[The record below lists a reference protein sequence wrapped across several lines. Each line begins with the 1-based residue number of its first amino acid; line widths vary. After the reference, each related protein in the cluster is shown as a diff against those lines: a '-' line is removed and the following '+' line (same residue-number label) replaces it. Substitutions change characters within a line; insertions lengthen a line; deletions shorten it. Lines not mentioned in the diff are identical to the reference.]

1 MAQSRTPNPQL
12 EAALVQF
19 GQASTPEQEAQLRF
33 ALRADRELMA
43 DFNQAAL
50 AGQVRGFTV
59 DPTGKSH
66 AGSYDIAS
74 GVITLPTDAFQP
86 TGNRPGA
93 DMRGSLHVQEMM
105 VRFGHSDFTL
115 APATAGGLPTTLP
128 MTQDMLDNFQRTL
141 NESPVAAA
149 EAMRAA
155 TTIDPNDGDRQM
167 LLQNFGFVP
176 WDMDAGGT
184 YNPGTNT
191 LNLPPLNLQT
201 PTPGGPGN
209 FRADDL
215 AYVIGHEVNHS
226 FNSVAKQDA
235 LDVFKR
241 EIGVIARSGD
251 AVHDYTLPVEKYI
264 EACRQD
270 EARASIAG
278 MNALV
283 SRQQEITGSTPTLA
297 SINALTT
304 TARQQDFMAF
314 DAAKNSVVALPNL
327 TFNPDATLTA
337 TQQNIDA
344 MGVHY
349 FNRPVPANALPG
361 DRPLTIGA
369 RGTSD
374 YPNYNGTFAIE
385 LIIDAERAHEAKR
398 GHSRGHGGT
407 AHELTLDLGRL
418 KLSESLMEQ
427 EGIKI
432 TRNPG
437 TPQIYFDSS
446 QTPAAQGNFHHTEDG
461 SVNAAHDH
469 KHVPVAPSM
478 SVQNGSNGKAGEP
491 DQAPAK
497 EGKPERNGAMLL
509 DNPAHQNHA
518 MFATLLGAVNE
529 RDKQLGREPDE
540 ISRQLAGGLVEKARD
555 RGLDT
560 IGAAKFTP
568 DGTKIGMTD
577 TADLSAPWAKT
588 AVGDVGELAG
598 QKLSQSSENVAA
610 INQQQAIEQS
620 LKPPTQ
626 TQGMDG
632 PDGPA
637 TKGPRL
643 A

>member
-1 MAQSRTPNPQL
+1 MAQSRTPNAQL

-19 GQASTPEQEAQLRF
+19 GQSSTPEQEAQLRF

-74 GVITLPTDAFQP
+74 GVITLPADAFQP

-105 VRFGHSDFTL
+105 VRFGHSDYML
-115 APATAGGLPTTLP
+115 APTAPSVSPTTHP

-155 TTIDPNDGDRQM
+155 TTVDPDARPRQM

-191 LNLPPLNLQT
+191 LNLPPLNLQA
-201 PTPGGPGN
+201 PAPGGPGN

-235 LDVFKR
+235 R
-241 EIGVIARSGD
+241 EEFDRAIGVIARSPD
-251 AVHDYTLPVEKYI
+251 RIHDYTPPVEAYI
-264 EACRQD
+264 EASRQD

-297 SINALTT
+297 SIYALTT
-304 TARQQDFMAF
+304 TTRQQDFMTF
-314 DAAKNSVVALPNL
+314 DAATNSVVALPNL
-327 TFNPDATLTA
+327 TFNPDATLTE
-337 TQQNIDA
+337 TQQNVDA

-361 DRPLTIGA
+361 DRPLTIGE

-374 YPNYNGTFAIE
+374 YPNYYGTFAIE
-385 LIIDAERAHEAKR
+385 QIIDVERAHEAQR
-398 GHSRGHGGT
+398 GHTRGHGGT
-407 AHELTLDLGRL
+407 AHEVTLDMGRL

-446 QTPAAQGNFHHTEDG
+446 QTPAVQGTFHHTQDG
-461 SVNAAHDH
+461 SANPAHDH
-469 KHVPVAPSM
+469 THVPVRSSPSAGARTAPDDAQGVEERREPGPRATSPAEQL
-478 SVQNGSNGKAGEP
+478 SSP
-491 DQAPAK
+491 DQQLHQRIFQA
-497 EGKPERNGAMLL
+497 GR
-509 DNPAHQNHA
+509 AH
-518 MFATLLGAVNE
+518 
-529 RDKQLGREPDE
+529 
-540 ISRQLAGGLVEKARD
+540 
-555 RGLDT
+555 GLDEERSANL
-560 IGAAKFTP
+560 AAQGVLAFKE
-568 DGTKIGMTD
+568 DRVVKQ
-577 TADLSAPWAKT
+577 AD
-588 AVGDVGELAG
+588 DVGIYGGNLYITSFPFGKGVDPNQHTAPLNVDAASKVPEQQSLNQALELD
-598 QKLSQSSENVAA
+598 QRQQT
-610 INQQQAIEQS
+610 QQQTLTQ
-620 LKPPTQ
+620 PTQ
-626 TQGMDG
+626 TQD
-632 PDGPA
+632 PAGPA
-637 TKGPRL
+637 GPTMGARSL
-643 A
+643 